1 MRRNTWSRSAEDTM
15 TRALPVAAPTNMLP
29 VQVIERNV
37 IAPDV
42 VSIQI
47 VLPGTNQAPAPY
59 LPGQFVTLALP
70 TSRETLYRSYSLCG
84 DGDPSRPWELTIK
97 RMQMGAVST
106 YFYQSV
112 QQGTLLYASL
122 PRGTF
127 TLPNR
132 LDPEMAFVFVA
143 TGSGITPL
151 MGMLRAMCRLP
162 ERERPLVQ
170 LHYASRTPDD
180 IIYRDE
186 LDEID
191 PDRIWLRQRHYISS
205 EGHRMSVDAIL
216 DYAGPKA
223 KRAHWYMCGADN
235 LKRELTKELEAMGVS
250 RRQIHSEVF
259 ASQHAPAYKVADMA
273 MGTDPSDLFIADTG
287 DAISVEPGETLLVA
301 LERNGYRPDSNCRAG
316 ICGACKL
323 RILEGDVDQK
333 GEILSQAEKENGY
346 VLSCIAH
353 PQGQV
358 TLASGGRPP
367 AGTIRRSVPGV
378 PGVRGGRSGGTVAGV
393 RTAALV
399 GASVLLVGAWNLTNH
414 QPDSWAAAA
423 AAAPSAQQTAPASV
437 SPSAGTTVT
446 VGTTPASSATKGT
459 GGTGGTG
466 GGAPVP
472 TATKPPSTGGG
483 GAPAPAPTATP
494 VPAPK
499 PTPTCVSTPSKPC

>member
-1 MRRNTWSRSAEDTM
+1 MSMRRITWSRSREESE
-15 TRALPVAAPTNMLP
+15 TRALPLAAPTNMLP
-29 VQVIERNV
+29 VQVIAREE

-42 VSIQI
+42 VSVQI
-47 VLPGTNQAPAPY
+47 VLPGTSQAPAPY
-59 LPGQFVTLALP
+59 LSGQFVTLALP
-70 TSRETLYRSYSLCG
+70 TQRETLYRSYSLCG

-97 RMQMGAVST
+97 RVQMGAVSN

-127 TLPNR
+127 TLPAR
-132 LDPEMAFVFVA
+132 LDPEMALVFVA

-151 MGMLRAMCRLP
+151 MGMLRAIQRMP
-162 ERERPLVQ
+162 EPERPLVQ

-180 IIYRDE
+180 IIYGDE
-186 LDEID
+186 LDEMD
-191 PDRIWLRQRHYISS
+191 PDRIWLRQRHYVSS
-205 EGHRMSVDAIL
+205 AGHRMSVDMLL
-216 DYAGPKA
+216 DYAGPLA

-235 LKRELTKELEAMGVS
+235 LKRELQAELEAMGVS
-250 RRQIHSEVF
+250 PRQIHTEVF
-259 ASQHAPAYKVADMA
+259 ASQHAPAYRLTQSA
-273 MGTDPSDLFIADTG
+273 TSTEPSDLFIADTG
-287 DAISVEPGETLLVA
+287 DAVNVEPGETLLAA

-323 RILEGDVDQK
+323 RILEGDVDQQ
-333 GEILSQAEKENGY
+333 GEILSPSEKANGF

-367 AGTIRRSVPGV
+367 SGTTRRSV
-378 PGVRGGRSGGTVAGV
+378 PGVRGGRPSGTVFGV
-393 RTAALV
+393 RTATLV

-423 AAAPSAQQTAPASV
+423 AGAQPTAPADV
-437 SPSAGTTVT
+437 SPGATTAPSGTVAPGTIPT
-446 VGTTPASSATKGT
+446 VGNT

-466 GGAPVP
+466 GAVP
-472 TATKPPSTGGG
+472 TATKPSSGGSGGG
-483 GAPAPAPTATP
+483 APAPTATP
-494 VPAPK
+494 KPTPK
-499 PTPTCVSTPSKPC
+499 PTPVCKSTPSKPCP